1 MRPVTTNILDLFDGL
16 DYSSLS
22 QTAVKGGSTI
32 TVYSVADF
40 AVNKI
45 LLIGEIGDEGS
56 EIILTH
62 ASTAP
67 NSTTNVITLASN
79 LAKSHPKDTRVY
91 VVPYNQIEFS
101 HADTIDGSKTV
112 LSGTPKDINPE
123 NPEIRY
129 NDITYSSGYYFT
141 RYKETI
147 GNTYSEYSDAVPFD
161 GYESNT
167 VGFIIYGVLQ
177 ELGKEFSSLLT
188 YQTMLNKINSC
199 LRYVRGKLKRWSNSQ
214 EFDYIVGQVQRGDY
228 RMALPDIYHDKNS
241 NKSCLSVRVGS
252 GEDLIYID
260 KREYNAR
267 FVDVVHTTVATTQTS
282 GQTTLVLSSSDD
294 LPEEDG
300 TVNVYVS
307 GVPYTITY
315 TTNTKSTNTLSGI
328 PSSGTGSITTTLT
341 AGSNVWYNES
351 EGGIKYF
358 SIWDGYIYWQ
368 GLCSESQNGN
378 NLIMDFYTD
387 LVNVD
392 SDSDIIPDNRY
403 DMIEYW
409 LKWEVRNITE
419 RKGKRDMTDGD
430 YLMFV
435 SCLQDAI
442 RRESSGQKFKMKPK
456 LNGVFYSSRQT
467 PEEYERT

>member
-22 QTAVKGGSTI
+22 VSATKGTGTI
-32 TVYSVADF
+32 TVYSTADF
-40 AVNKI
+40 AIDKI

-62 ASTAP
+62 SATAP
-67 NSTTNVITLASN
+67 VSSTGVVTLAAN
-79 LAKSHPKDTRVY
+79 LAKSHAKDTRVY
-91 VVPYNQIEFS
+91 IVPYNQIEFS
-101 HADTIDGSKTV
+101 HADTIDGTKTV

-147 GNTYSEYSDAVPFD
+147 GNTFSDYSDAVPFD
-161 GYESNT
+161 GYASDT
-167 VGFIIYGVLQ
+167 VGYIIYGVLG
-177 ELGKEFSSLLT
+177 ELGKEFSGLLT
-188 YQTMLNKINSC
+188 YNTMLNKINSC
-199 LRYVRGKLKRWSNSQ
+199 LRFVRGKLKRWSNSQ
-214 EFDYIVGQVQRGDY
+214 EFDYIVGQVNRGDY
-228 RMALPDIYHDKNS
+228 RIALPTTYHDKNS
-241 NKSCLSVRVGS
+241 NKSCLAVRIGS
-252 GEDLIYID
+252 GEDLRYID
-260 KREYNAR
+260 KREYNDL
-267 FVDVVHTTVATTQTS
+267 FQDVVHTTVATQQIA
-282 GQTTLVLSSSDD
+282 GQTTLVLTSSDD

-300 TVNVYVS
+300 TINVYIS
-307 GVPYTITY
+307 GTPYTITY

-328 PSSGTGSITTTLT
+328 PASGTGSITTTLT
-341 AGSNVWYNES
+341 AGANVWYNES

-358 SIWDGYIYWQ
+358 SIWDGYLYWYN
-368 GLCSESQNGN
+368 LCSTEENGKN
-378 NLIMDFYTD
+378 IIMDFYTD
-387 LVNVD
+387 LVSVD
-392 SDSDIIPDNRY
+392 SDSDIIPDTRY

-430 YLMFV
+430 YLMFLT
-435 SCLQDAI
+435 CLQDAI

-456 LNGVFYSSRQT
+456 VSGIFYQQSES
-467 PEEYERT
+467 PEDFERS